1 MEFHSANNAYQ
12 NTQLLGFRTFYQ
24 GRRTSG
30 RGGNIKPFVVEP
42 FDSARTRFSQYY
54 TNGGKDYADSIPIND
69 ESVNYPIRTMFI
81 GSNELQLRELDRV
94 NMIETNVTYFTL
106 PEETFGA
113 FVRRTTIANI
123 DSDRLLH
130 LSVLDGLAR
139 IQPFGGKL
147 NSLLK
152 VSRLHFP
159 LLLLLLFTI
168 SNRHST
174 SSDF

>member
-24 GRRTSG
+24 GRRSG
-30 RGGNIKPFVVEP
+30 RGGKSKPFVVEP
-42 FDSARTRFSQYY
+42 FDSARTRFSQYF
-54 TNGGKDYADSIPIND
+54 TNGERDYADSIPIND
-69 ESVNYPIRTMFI
+69 ESANYPVRTMFI
-81 GSNELQLRELDRV
+81 GSNELHLREVDQV

-106 PEETFGA
+106 PEEAFGA

-130 LSVLDGLAR
+130 VSILDGLAR

-147 NSLLK
+147 NTILK
-152 VSRLHFP
+152 VSCMYLSSCCQSSAQ
-159 LLLLLLFTI
+159 FTQDDMTM
-168 SNRHST
+168 N
-174 SSDF
+174 

>member
-24 GRRTSG
+24 GRRSSG
-30 RGGNIKPFVVEP
+30 RGGESKPFVVEP
-42 FDSARTRFSQYY
+42 FDSARTRFSQYFADDR
-54 TNGGKDYADSIPIND
+54 KDYADSIPAND

-81 GSNELQLRELDRV
+81 GANELQLRELDRV

-123 DSDRLLH
+123 DNDRLLH

-152 VSRLHFP
+152 VSRLHFHSFFSFSQSAIVT
-159 LLLLLLFTI
+159 LI
-168 SNRHST
+168 SF
-174 SSDF
+174 DY